1 MSISKGK
8 LAFWI
13 LIVVILTISFGSF
26 DGDYSK
32 AFLFVAFLMPAALG
46 TSFLINSIL
55 IPKYLLKQKYFKFGL
70 YFFYTLV
77 VSLYLE
83 MVAVL
88 LGFMLLA
95 NYEYQNLGPYTQ
107 NIFFLT
113 ITLYFIVLL
122 EAFGKLLFSFQ
133 KRSQEL
139 QDMEEKEA
147 RNAVSSLVVKSN
159 RETVSIPVN
168 EILYIESLS
177 DYVKVYSKRGEVLT
191 KERISRLPERL
202 SDDFVR
208 IHRSFLVN
216 RNYVGSFTTQYV
228 VIREKE
234 LPVGRKFKDSAMDK
248 LGLDT

>member
-8 LAFWI
+8 LVFWI
-13 LIVVILTISFGSF
+13 LIVVILTVSFGSF

-46 TSFLINSIL
+46 TSFLINTIL
-55 IPKYLLKQKYFKFGL
+55 IPRYLLRQRYFKFGL
-70 YFFYTLV
+70 YVFYTLV
-77 VSLYLE
+77 ISLYLE

-88 LGFMLLA
+88 LGFTLLA
-95 NYEYQNLGPYTQ
+95 NFQYQNLGPYTQ

-147 RNAVSSLVVKSN
+147 RNSVSSLVVKSN
-159 RETVSIPVN
+159 RETVSIPIN
-168 EILYIESLS
+168 EIFYIESLS
-177 DYVKVYSKRGEVLT
+177 DYVKIYSQRGEVLT
-191 KERISRLPERL
+191 KERISRLPDRL

-216 RNYVGSFTTQYV
+216 RNFVESFTSQYV
-228 VIREKE
+228 IVNKKE
-234 LPVGRKFKDSAMDK
+234 LPIGRKFKEDA
-248 LGLDT
+248 LDQLAPGS

>member
-1 MSISKGK
+1 
-8 LAFWI
+8 
-13 LIVVILTISFGSF
+13 VVILTVSFGSF

-55 IPKYLLKQKYFKFGL
+55 IPDYLLKGRYFRFGL
-70 YFFYTLV
+70 YLFYTLV

-88 LGFMLLA
+88 LGFILLA
-95 NYEYQNLGPYTQ
+95 NYQYQNLGPYTQ

-139 QDMEEKEA
+139 RDMEEKEA
-147 RNAVSSLVVKSN
+147 RNAVSSLVVKAN
-159 RETVSIPVN
+159 RETVSIPIH
-168 EILYIESLS
+168 EIFYVESLS
-177 DYVKVYSKRGEVLT
+177 DYVKIYSERGEVLT

-202 SDDFVR
+202 SDDFIR

-248 LGLDT
+248 LAL